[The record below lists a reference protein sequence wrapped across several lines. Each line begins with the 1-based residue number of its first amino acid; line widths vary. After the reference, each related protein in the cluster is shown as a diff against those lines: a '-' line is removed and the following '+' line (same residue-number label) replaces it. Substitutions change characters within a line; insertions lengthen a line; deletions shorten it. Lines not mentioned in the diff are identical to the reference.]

1 MKVFI
6 IEKKEYP
13 FTEEVVKY
21 ELALAKTK
29 EETQNLRAAGAY
41 EVPKKQAVEVFG
53 LYLPFA
59 DSKNTK
65 ITKTAD
71 GFQLK
76 FDLKKD
82 MRDKAKKGLSS
93 LWDYVKRILI
103 ALDQVANTLL
113 NGYEDE
119 SLSSR
124 FYRWSLKD
132 GLLWK
137 IPAKIVDTVLFFDTA
152 KDEDGKIMHHCEKS
166 FENELKRTGLPVTM
180 R

>member
-41 EVPKKQAVEVFG
+41 EIPKKQLVETFG
-53 LYLPFA
+53 FYLPFA
-59 DSKNTK
+59 DNGNTK

-71 GFQLK
+71 GFQFE
-76 FDLKKD
+76 FDLRKEVQN
-82 MRDKAKKGLSS
+82 KAKQGLSS
-93 LWDYVKRILI
+93 LWNYAKRILI

-137 IPAKIVDTVLFFDTA
+137 IPAKIVDTVLFCDTA
-152 KDEDGKIMHHCEKS
+152 KDEDGKVMKHCEKS

>member
-1 MKVFI
+1 MKAFI
-6 IEKKEYP
+6 EEKDIS
-13 FTEEVVKY
+13 FTEEAVVY

-41 EVPKKQAVEVFG
+41 EVPKAQAVEVFG

-59 DSKNTK
+59 DNKNTK
-65 ITKTAD
+65 ISKSAD
-71 GFQLK
+71 GFQIE

-82 MRDKAKKGLSS
+82 MKDKAEKGLSS
-93 LWDYVKRILI
+93 LWDYAKRILI
-103 ALDQVANTLL
+103 ALDQAANTLL

-137 IPAKIVDTVLFFDTA
+137 IPAKIVDTVLFFDKTA
-152 KDEDGKIMHHCEKS
+152 DEDGKTLHHCEKS
-166 FENELKRTGLPVTM
+166 FENELKRTGLPIIM

>member
-1 MKVFI
+1 MKAFI
-6 IEKKEYP
+6 IEKKEIP
-13 FTEEVVKY
+13 FIQEVTKY
-21 ELALAKTK
+21 EFVLTKTK
-29 EETQNLRAAGAY
+29 EETQKLRMQGAH
-41 EVPKKQAVEVFG
+41 EIPKKQLVETFG
-53 LYLPFA
+53 FYLPFA
-59 DSKNTK
+59 DNGNTK

-71 GFQLK
+71 GFQLE
-76 FDLKKD
+76 FDLQKD
-82 MRDKAKKGLSS
+82 MRDKAKKGFSS
-93 LWDYVKRILI
+93 LWDYAKRILL